1 MVHSHNPTPEGW
13 KICQDLWAQTQQ
25 NEQGSISRITAVL
38 SATLFTLHHT
48 EGHVILVTMKKKR
61 SNPEKEKGQKE
72 ILKEGVDYAS
82 VNLAKGLHQR
92 QYTAGW

>member
-25 NEQGSISRITAVL
+25 NEQGSTRITAVL

-48 EGHVILVTMKKKR
+48 EGHVILVTMKKR
-61 SNPEKEKGQKE
+61 SNSEKEKGQKE
-72 ILKEGVDYAS
+72 ILKEGVE
-82 VNLAKGLHQR
+82 LCLG
-92 QYTAGW
+92 